1 MKCTNYFDG
10 EFCGC
15 QLEQLSKKKEY
26 EGETKTTTSF
36 NIWFDQKCS
45 LTVRITWAAARGGR
59 VDFLL
64 LEEYE
69 TWCDQTE
76 SSTGESESLL
86 ECSLFLCAN
95 LLVILFLV
103 IFTRQSQLICFVTVD
118 DLFQYTKSIK

>member
-1 MKCTNYFDG
+1 M
-10 EFCGC
+10 
-15 QLEQLSKKKEY
+15 
-26 EGETKTTTSF
+26 
-36 NIWFDQKCS
+36 
-45 LTVRITWAAARGGR
+45 TVRITGAAARGGR

-69 TWCDQTE
+69 KRGDQTE

-86 ECSLFLCAN
+86 ECSLFLCVN

-118 DLFQYTKSIK
+118 EVFQYTKSFQ